1 MKPLYTIAKD
11 CTVGIYDAQYVA
23 RFYTDKIIVVSPC
36 VKWAGNTGGYAETK
50 NSIRD
55 AAAIAKITKEGLDH
69 GVATA
74 FQIASAFIPVLGPF
88 ISAGIGL
95 LDAAQYHKEGKKT
108 EAGIVALFSIL
119 PGLGKVVQK
128 IPGITQL
135 GEKGMVALGNK
146 LITKQALNKVEQR
159 IVNSIGTIQP
169 LIKSEAS
176 QQIKSL
182 ASNAMNKVTNVSNK
196 KLFHVFAEKGL
207 EHQLSHSASG
217 VH

>member
-1 MKPLYTIAKD
+1 MKILITES
-11 CTVGIYDAQYVA
+11 QY
-23 RFYTDKIIVVSPC
+23 RSIVEQSM
-36 VKWAGNTGGYAETK
+36 GGGYTPQYQSSE
-50 NSIRD
+50 
-55 AAAIAKITKEGLDH
+55 IAKITKEGLDH
-69 GVATA
+69 GVAMA

>member
-1 MKPLYTIAKD
+1 
-11 CTVGIYDAQYVA
+11 
-23 RFYTDKIIVVSPC
+23 
-36 VKWAGNTGGYAETK
+36 
-50 NSIRD
+50 
-55 AAAIAKITKEGLDH
+55 
-69 GVATA
+69 
-74 FQIASAFIPVLGPF
+74 
-88 ISAGIGL
+88 
-95 LDAAQYHKEGKKT
+95 
-108 EAGIVALFSIL
+108 
-119 PGLGKVVQK
+119 
-128 IPGITQL
+128 
-135 GEKGMVALGNK
+135 LGNK

-182 ASNAMNKVTNVSNK
+182 ASNAMNKITNVSNK